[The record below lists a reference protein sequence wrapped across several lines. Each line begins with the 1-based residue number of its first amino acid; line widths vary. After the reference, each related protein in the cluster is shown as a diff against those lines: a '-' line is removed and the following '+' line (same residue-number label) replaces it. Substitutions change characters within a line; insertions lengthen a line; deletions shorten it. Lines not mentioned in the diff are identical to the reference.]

1 MNERERNVH
10 SQSTDK
16 GSSVPLEYLPSQRIH
31 PTNFSTLL
39 FDENSTFDRHPY
51 RKRNN
56 RVAYSHGFHCNPDTA
71 PVRAKL
77 SVPLSADTSTPRI
90 RFTRLDGWK
99 GDTHAFTKRNDLS
112 GTREDSVVVARGEKR
127 GPHAYTRRGPP
138 ARNRGHSW
146 HDGTR
151 YGFDTQTL
159 KHDAEEISLGNEERF
174 WQECRS
180 SRDYKVLAVRQC
192 RFFFLLLSLFSF
204 FFFSSLPLPPFFHGF
219 CQAGG
224 RVINF

>member
-1 MNERERNVH
+1 MNERKRERNVH

-16 GSSVPLEYLPSQRIH
+16 GSSVPLEYLPSQRIY

-39 FDENSTFDRHPY
+39 VYSTRIQPSIGIRIENGTIVLRTATVSI
-51 RKRNN
+51 
-56 RVAYSHGFHCNPDTA
+56 VIQTA

-112 GTREDSVVVARGEKR
+112 GTREGSVVVARGEKR

-138 ARNRGHSW
+138 ARNRGHS
-146 HDGTR
+146 
-151 YGFDTQTL
+151 
-159 KHDAEEISLGNEERF
+159 
-174 WQECRS
+174 
-180 SRDYKVLAVRQC
+180 
-192 RFFFLLLSLFSF
+192 
-204 FFFSSLPLPPFFHGF
+204 
-219 CQAGG
+219 
-224 RVINF
+224 